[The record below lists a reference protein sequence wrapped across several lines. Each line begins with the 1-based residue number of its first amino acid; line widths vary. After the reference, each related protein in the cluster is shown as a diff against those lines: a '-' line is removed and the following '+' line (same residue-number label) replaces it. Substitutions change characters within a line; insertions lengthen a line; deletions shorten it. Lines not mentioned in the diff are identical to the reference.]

1 METSPVVFVLD
12 DDESVAT
19 GLTRMLRA
27 RGYTVS
33 PTTSPVEFLHR
44 LDPAIPG
51 CLVADICMPSMTGLE
66 LQDALRAAGSTLP
79 IIFVSGCADIQVA
92 VQGMRGGAI
101 TFLTKPIRSEELVLA
116 IEEAVFKDLTQRE
129 LQREREALLVRVMS
143 LTTRE
148 RQVLALLAQGM
159 LNKQVAAALRISEKT
174 IKVHRRRLMIKL
186 RVRSSAQLFGL
197 VGRLGS
203 AADLRNWSGLDVTK
217 LTSAAEGTC
226 A

>member
-1 METSPVVFVLD
+1 MAANPVVFVLD

-27 RGYTVS
+27 RGYTVM
-33 PTTSPVEFLHR
+33 PTTSPMEFLDR
-44 LDPAIPG
+44 LDPAVPG

-101 TFLTKPIRSEELVLA
+101 TFLTKPIRSEELVTA

-129 LQREREALLVRVMS
+129 LQREREALLLRIMS

-197 VGRLGS
+197 VGRLD
-203 AADLRNWSGLDVTK
+203 AANLKAWAGLDGTK
-217 LTSAAEGTC
+217 LLNPADATC

>member
-1 METSPVVFVLD
+1 MSTSPVVFVLD

-27 RGYTVS
+27 RGYTVRS
-33 PTTSPVEFLHR
+33 TTSPVEFLDR
-44 LDPAIPG
+44 LDPAVPG

-101 TFLTKPIRSEELVLA
+101 TFLTKPIRSEELVTA
-116 IEEAVFKDLTQRE
+116 IEEAVFKDLAQRE
-129 LQREREALLVRVMS
+129 LQREREALLLRIMR
-143 LTTRE
+143 LTPRE
-148 RQVLALLAQGM
+148 RQVLTLLAQGM

-186 RVRSSAQLFGL
+186 QVRSSAQLFGL
-197 VGRLGS
+197 VGRLD
-203 AADLRNWSGLDVTK
+203 ATAKTWSGLDATNLSKAVD
-217 LTSAAEGTC
+217 ATC

>member
-1 METSPVVFVLD
+1 MAHSPVVFVLD

-27 RGYTVS
+27 RGYTVQ
-33 PTTSPVEFLHR
+33 PTTSPLEFLDR
-44 LDPAIPG
+44 LDPTVPG

-101 TFLTKPIRSEELVLA
+101 TFLTKPIRSEELVTA
-116 IEEAVFKDLTQRE
+116 IEEAVFKDLAQRE
-129 LQREREALLVRVMS
+129 LQREREALLVRIMS

-159 LNKQVAAALRISEKT
+159 LNKQVAAVLRISEKT

-197 VGRLGS
+197 VGRLGA
-203 AADLRNWSGLDVTK
+203 AADLKAQAGLDGV
-217 LTSAAEGTC
+217 SAPNSVGATC

>member
-1 METSPVVFVLD
+1 MDSSPIVFVLD

-33 PTTSPVEFLHR
+33 PTTSPVEFLDR
-44 LDPAIPG
+44 LDPKVPG

-79 IIFVSGCADIQVA
+79 IIFVSGCADIQIA

-101 TFLTKPIRSEELVLA
+101 TFLTKPIRSEELVMA
-116 IEEAVFKDLTQRE
+116 IEEAVFKDLAQRE
-129 LQREREALLVRVMS
+129 HQREREALSVRFMT

-197 VGRLGS
+197 VGRLGPVV
-203 AADLRNWSGLDVTK
+203 DLKAWARLDRKAISKEAGV
-217 LTSAAEGTC
+217 TC